1 MKISINWLKSIL
13 GVEAC
18 VDEIAHKLSVSGLE
32 VEHIENWE
40 SLTGGLKGFVIGE
53 VLTCEKHPDADRLK
67 MTTVN
72 IGSKE
77 PLNIVCGAANVAEG
91 QKVIVATVGTLIQ
104 MAGKEPFEIK
114 KSKIRGA
121 ESEGMICAE
130 DEMGLG
136 TNHDGILVLPHDAPV
151 GLTAAEY
158 FKIEQDIVLEIGL
171 TANRGD
177 AASHL
182 GVARDVAALFGL
194 QLPAE
199 LYWPIDIPR
208 KENNN
213 FSVEDPELSNRY
225 IGVCVDGVEIKESP
239 QWLKHRL
246 KAIGLEPKNNVV
258 DATNFVLHH
267 YGQPV
272 HAFDRDRLN
281 GAIQVRKAR
290 ESEKIVTLDGLE
302 RQLNVQDLV
311 VCDSKGPVAIAG
323 VIGGKES
330 AVSDDTRNV
339 FLEIAH
345 FHPGLV
351 RKTAKR
357 HVVNTDASFRF
368 ERGIDVLAIEKV
380 AETLTALIVEVAG
393 GTAIS
398 LEEYYGV
405 KYSEKTIE
413 FQLSELNR
421 FAGMEYPADRVKEI
435 LISLGFGVIEGSSS
449 WSVVIP
455 SWRNDIEVLVDVYEE
470 VMRIYGY
477 DHIPLGGKMQ
487 VSLGSFVGMERKKK
501 ENVIR
506 DYLVSQGFYEASNN
520 SLVSSDWYEGSTNL
534 VELTNPLSTDMGIMR
549 QSLVLG
555 LLQSVAYNQ
564 NRQADLVKLFELGR
578 TYEKTEGGFKE
589 NPVLTMVIWGNS
601 SVESWEIK
609 NEKTDY
615 FDMKRYVQGLMNRL
629 GSSLSV
635 DQIDIMAVST
645 KWLKK
650 AGVNGMVF
658 SVELP
663 LKKLLK
669 PAKKTV
675 RYQEPG
681 KYFSIRRDLSL
692 VVDKSVRFEDLNQ
705 VVKQNK
711 LKFLTEVRVFDVFEG
726 KPLDETKKAVAL
738 SFTFNRNDTTMK
750 DEEADSS
757 MAKLMSAFESMG
769 AVIRR

>member
-1 MKISINWLKSIL
+1 MKISINWLKSVLAIEAS
-13 GVEAC
+13 VE
-18 VDEIAHKLSVSGLE
+18 DIAHKLSVSGLE

-67 MTTVN
+67 ITTVN
-72 IGSKE
+72 VGSVE
-77 PLNIVCGAANVAEG
+77 PLNIVCGAPNVAAG
-91 QKVIVATVGTLIQ
+91 QKVVVATVGTLIQ
-104 MAGKEPFEIK
+104 MTGKEPFEIK

-121 ESEGMICAE
+121 ESAGMICAE
-130 DEMGLG
+130 DEMGMG
-136 TNHDGILVLPHDAPV
+136 TNHDGILVLSNDAPV
-151 GLTAAEY
+151 GQSAAEY
-158 FKIEQDIVLEIGL
+158 FKIEQDVVLEIGL

-182 GVARDVAALFGL
+182 GVARDVAALYGL
-194 QLPAE
+194 QLPTE

-208 KENNN
+208 KNNETI
-213 FSVEDPELSNRY
+213 SVENLDYCHRY
-225 IGVCVDGVEIKESP
+225 VGVCVDGVEVKESP
-239 QWLKHRL
+239 DWLKNRL
-246 KAIGLEPKNNVV
+246 KSIGLEPKNNVV
-258 DATNFVLHH
+258 DATNFILHH

-272 HAFDRDRLN
+272 HAFDRDQLN
-281 GAIQVRKAR
+281 GQIQVRLAKEA
-290 ESEKIVTLDGLE
+290 EKLVTLDGQE
-302 RQLNVQDLV
+302 RELNAQDLV
-311 VCDSKGPVAIAG
+311 IADSKGAIAVAG
-323 VIGGKES
+323 VMGGRDS
-330 AVSDDTRNV
+330 AVSSNTRNL

-357 HVVNTDASFRF
+357 HVINTDASFRF
-368 ERGIDVLAIEKV
+368 ERGIDLAAIDKV

-393 GTAIS
+393 GNPVS
-398 LEEYYGV
+398 MEEYYGN

-413 FQLSELNR
+413 FQVSELNR
-421 FAGMEYPADRVKEI
+421 FAGMDYPTDRVKEI
-435 LISLGFGVIEGSSS
+435 LVSLGFGVQEGSNT
-449 WSVVIP
+449 WNVVIP

-506 DYLVSQGFYEASNN
+506 EYLVGQGFFEASNN

-534 VELTNPLSTDMGIMR
+534 VELSNPLSADMGIMR
-549 QSLVLG
+549 QSLIPG
-555 LLQSVAYNQ
+555 LLNSVVFNQ
-564 NRQADLVKLFELGR
+564 NRQADRVRLFELGR
-578 TYEKTEGGFKE
+578 TYEKSEEGFKE
-589 NPVLTMVIWGNS
+589 NAVLTMVIWGS
-601 SVESWEIK
+601 SEAETWEAAAK
-609 NEKTDY
+609 KSDF
-615 FDMKRYVQGLMNRL
+615 FDLKRVIQGLLTRL
-629 GSSLSV
+629 GSSLAMDQVEISSV
-635 DQIDIMAVST
+635 SP

-650 AGVNGMVF
+650 AGVNGSVF
-658 SVELP
+658 AVEIS

-669 PAKKTV
+669 SGKKAL

-681 KYFSIRRDLSL
+681 KFFSIRRDLSL
-692 VVDKSVRFEDLNQ
+692 VVDKTVRFEELNA

-711 LKFLTEVRVFDVFEG
+711 LKYLTDVKVFDVFEG
-726 KPLDETKKAVAL
+726 KPLEEGKKAVAL
-738 SFTFNRNDTTMK
+738 SFIFNRMDSTMK

-757 MAKLMSAFESMG
+757 MTKLMSAFEQMG

>member
-13 GVEAC
+13 GVEAS

-72 IGSKE
+72 IGTKE

-158 FKIEQDIVLEIGL
+158 FKVEQDIVIEIGL

-225 IGVCVDGVEIKESP
+225 IGVCVDGVEVKESP

-272 HAFDRDRLN
+272 HAFDRDRLY
-281 GAIQVRKAR
+281 GAIEVRKAR

-311 VCDSKGPVAIAG
+311 VCDSKGPIAIAG

-477 DHIPLGGKMQ
+477 DQIPLGGKMQ
-487 VSLGSFVGMERKKK
+487 VSLGSFVGMERKKR

-549 QSLVLG
+549 QSLVPG

-669 PAKKTV
+669 PAKKTL

>member
-13 GVEAC
+13 GVEAS

-151 GLTAAEY
+151 GLTAADY
-158 FKIEQDIVLEIGL
+158 FKVEQDIVIEIGL

-213 FSVEDPELSNRY
+213 ISVEDPELSNRY
-225 IGVCVDGVEIKESP
+225 IGVCVDGVEVKESP

-272 HAFDRDRLN
+272 HAFDRDRLY
-281 GAIQVRKAR
+281 GAIEVRKAR

-311 VCDSKGPVAIAG
+311 VCDSKGPIAIAG

-477 DHIPLGGKMQ
+477 DQIPLGGKMQ

-549 QSLVLG
+549 QSLVPG

-578 TYEKTEGGFKE
+578 TYEKTEVGFKE

-635 DQIDIMAVST
+635 EQIDIMAVST

-669 PAKKTV
+669 PAKKTL

-726 KPLDETKKAVAL
+726 RPLDETKKAVAL

>member
-13 GVEAC
+13 GVEAS

-136 TNHDGILVLPHDAPV
+136 TNHDGILVLPHDAPI

-158 FKIEQDIVLEIGL
+158 FKVEQDIVIEIGL

-225 IGVCVDGVEIKESP
+225 IGVCVEGVEVKESP

-272 HAFDRDRLN
+272 HAFDRDRLY
-281 GAIQVRKAR
+281 GAIEVRKAR

-477 DHIPLGGKMQ
+477 DQIPLGGKMQ

-549 QSLVLG
+549 QSLVPG

-669 PAKKTV
+669 PAKKTL

-711 LKFLTEVRVFDVFEG
+711 LRFLTDVRVFDVFEG

>member
-13 GVEAC
+13 GVEAS

-130 DEMGLG
+130 DEMGMG

-158 FKIEQDIVLEIGL
+158 FKVEHDIVIEIGL

-213 FSVEDPELSNRY
+213 ISVEDPELSNRY
-225 IGVCVDGVEIKESP
+225 IGVCVDGVEVKESP

-272 HAFDRDRLN
+272 HAFDRDRLY
-281 GAIQVRKAR
+281 GAIELRKAR

-323 VIGGKES
+323 VIGGKVS

-477 DHIPLGGKMQ
+477 DQIPLGGKMQ

-534 VELTNPLSTDMGIMR
+534 AELTNPLSTDMGIMR
-549 QSLVLG
+549 QSLVPG
-555 LLQSVAYNQ
+555 LLQSIAYNQ

-589 NPVLTMVIWGNS
+589 NPVLTMVIWGKS

-635 DQIDIMAVST
+635 DQIDIVAVST

-669 PAKKTV
+669 PAKKTL

-711 LKFLTEVRVFDVFEG
+711 LRFLTDVRVFDVFEG

>member
-1 MKISINWLKSIL
+1 MKISINWLKSVL
-13 GVEAC
+13 ALEASVE
-18 VDEIAHKLSVSGLE
+18 EIAHKLSVSGLE
-32 VEHIENWE
+32 VEHIEEWE
-40 SLTGGLKGFVIGE
+40 SFPGGLKGFVVGE

-67 MTTVN
+67 LTTVN
-72 IGSKE
+72 IGGE
-77 PLNIVCGAANVAEG
+77 QPLNIVCGAPNVAAG

-104 MAGKEPFEIK
+104 MEGKEPFEIK

-121 ESEGMICAE
+121 ESAGMICAE
-130 DEMGLG
+130 DEMGMG
-136 TNHDGILVLPHDAPV
+136 SNHDGILVLPNDAPV
-151 GLTAAEY
+151 GQAAAEY
-158 FKIEQDIVLEIGL
+158 FKIEQDVVLEIGL

-194 QLPAE
+194 QLPSE

-208 KENNN
+208 KENNTI
-213 FSVEDPELSNRY
+213 SVEDAELCHRY
-225 IGVCVDGVEIKESP
+225 MGVCVDAVEVKESP
-239 QWLKHRL
+239 DWLKNRL
-246 KAIGLEPKNNVV
+246 KSIGLEPKNNVV

-281 GAIQVRKAR
+281 GDIQVRKAKD
-290 ESEKIVTLDGLE
+290 SEKIVTLDGSE
-302 RQLNVQDLV
+302 RLLNNQDLV
-311 VCDSKGPVAIAG
+311 IADSQGPIAIAG
-323 VIGGKES
+323 VMGGKES
-330 AVSDDTRNV
+330 AVSENTRNL

-345 FHPGLV
+345 FHPGFV

-357 HVVNTDASFRF
+357 HVINTDASFRF
-368 ERGIDVLAIEKV
+368 ERGIDLLAIEKV

-393 GTAIS
+393 GSAVS
-398 LEEYYGV
+398 MEEYFGL
-405 KYSEKTIE
+405 KPAEKTLD
-413 FQLSELNR
+413 FTLVELNR
-421 FAGMEYPADRVKEI
+421 FAGMEYEEDKVKGI
-435 LISLGFGVIEGSSS
+435 LNSLGFGVDDTNSI
-449 WSVVIP
+449 WKISVP
-455 SWRNDIEVLVDVYEE
+455 SWRNDVEILVDIYEE

-477 DHIPLGGKMQ
+477 DHIPLSGKMQ
-487 VSLGSFVGMERKKK
+487 VSMGSFIGMERKKR

-506 DYLVSQGFYEASNN
+506 DYLVGQGFYEASNN
-520 SLVSSDWYEGSTNL
+520 SLVSSDWYEGSNNL
-534 VELTNPLSTDMGIMR
+534 VELSNPLSTDMGIMR
-549 QSLVLG
+549 QSLVPG
-555 LLQSVAYNQ
+555 LLNSVAYNQ
-564 NRQADLVKLFELGR
+564 NRQADVVKLFEMGR
-578 TYEKTEGGFKE
+578 TYEKTDDGFKE

-601 SVESWEIK
+601 DVESWESST
-609 NEKTDY
+609 EKTDF
-615 FDMKRYVQGLMNRL
+615 FDMKRSVQGLVNRL
-629 GSSLSV
+629 GSALSM
-635 DQIDIMAVST
+635 DQIEITPVPN

-669 PAKKTV
+669 PAKKSL

-692 VVDKSVRFEDLNQ
+692 VVDKSVRFEDLYL

-711 LKFLTEVRVFDVFEG
+711 LKFLTDVRVFDVFEG
-726 KPLDETKKAVAL
+726 KPLDDSKKAVAL
-738 SFTFNRNDTTMK
+738 SFTFNRLDSTMK

-757 MAKLMSAFESMG
+757 MAKLMTAFEGMG